1 MNSPCL
7 SILLLT
13 EDSGRDSH
21 ETLRALVKKM
31 LLLVDPACQT
41 QPQRIELCP
50 QPERAA
56 RAMHANI
63 WKSRSPRDRF
73 KLVDLRET
81 IATKLLEED
90 GFVFFH
96 FDGDRP
102 WGERTES
109 ENVARFDEFV
119 RAYVEPIVEDRLR
132 RRGVLEEKPLRMERI
147 RPLVPFYS
155 IEAWLYQNTTEGAH
169 LCQERG
175 CGRHV
180 ELFAEWARDRARLDE
195 VVRPKSEV
203 CFKAERNRHLAEHGF
218 PAQEVFAAD
227 RSFAATVISLLD
239 CEDLCAAIARTAR

>member
-1 MNSPCL
+1 MVTTPCL

-13 EDSGRDSH
+13 EDSGCDSH

-41 QPQRIELCP
+41 QPQRLELCP
-50 QPERAA
+50 QPEHAA

-109 ENVARFDEFV
+109 E
-119 RAYVEPIVEDRLR
+119 
-132 RRGVLEEKPLRMERI
+132 
-147 RPLVPFYS
+147 
-155 IEAWLYQNTTEGAH
+155 
-169 LCQERG
+169 
-175 CGRHV
+175 
-180 ELFAEWARDRARLDE
+180 WARDRARLDE
-195 VVRPKSEV
+195 VVRPKGEV
-203 CFKAERNRHLAEHGF
+203 CFKAERNRHLAERGF
-218 PAQEVFAAD
+218 PVQEVFAAD